1 MITEPLQWICAVL
14 GALMVGISK
23 AGITG
28 LSILSIALFVHV
40 FPSSK
45 QASGLVLPL
54 LIFGDIV
61 AVLSYRA
68 HTQWRHLWKLL
79 PWTAA
84 GVVLG
89 YFALGHISDK
99 AARIMIGVIIVF
111 LCVLGYGRR
120 YLRIETQETAGTHW
134 ALAAA
139 LGVTAGFIT
148 LVANAA
154 APLMAIYLVAM
165 RLPKMQFVGTAAVFF
180 MVLNLFKVPFMVAL
194 GLVTAQSFEFNLMLA
209 PAVLLGA
216 FVGRWL
222 LIRINQRLFENLV
235 LALSAVA
242 GVLLIV

>member
-1 MITEPLQWICAVL
+1 MIAEPLQWICAVL

-28 LSILSIALFVHV
+28 LSLLSIALFVHV

-45 QASGLVLPL
+45 QASGLGLPL

-68 HTQWRHLWKLL
+68 HTQWRYLWKLL

-120 YLRIETQETAGTHW
+120 YLRVETPETPETAETAETAGTRHW
-134 ALAAA
+134 ALGAA

-180 MVLNLFKVPFMVAL
+180 MVLNLFKVPFMAGL
-194 GLVTAQSFEFNLMLA
+194 GL
-209 PAVLLGA
+209 
-216 FVGRWL
+216 
-222 LIRINQRLFENLV
+222 
-235 LALSAVA
+235 
-242 GVLLIV
+242 

>member
-28 LSILSIALFVHV
+28 LSLLSIALFVHV

-68 HTQWRHLWKLL
+68 HTQWRYLWKLL

-89 YFALGHISDK
+89 YVALGRISDQ
-99 AARIMIGVIIVF
+99 AVRIMIGVIIVF
-111 LCVLGYGRR
+111 LCVLGLGRR
-120 YLRIETQETAGTHW
+120 YLRVETQETAGTHW
-134 ALAAA
+134 ALGAA
-139 LGVTAGFIT
+139 
-148 LVANAA
+148 
-154 APLMAIYLVAM
+154 
-165 RLPKMQFVGTAAVFF
+165 
-180 MVLNLFKVPFMVAL
+180 
-194 GLVTAQSFEFNLMLA
+194 
-209 PAVLLGA
+209 
-216 FVGRWL
+216 
-222 LIRINQRLFENLV
+222 
-235 LALSAVA
+235 
-242 GVLLIV
+242 